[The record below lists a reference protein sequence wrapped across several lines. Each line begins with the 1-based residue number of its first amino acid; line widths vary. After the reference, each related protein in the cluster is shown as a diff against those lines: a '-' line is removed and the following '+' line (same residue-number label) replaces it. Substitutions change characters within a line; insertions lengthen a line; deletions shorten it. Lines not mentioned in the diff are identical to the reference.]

1 MTGEELGNGNGRKY
15 THTNTRTHTNTH
27 TYTRWSCT
35 QPTPVREEKGE
46 IRSVAKGNKREKED
60 EETEV
65 GEMKR
70 RKTLGCNR

>member
-46 IRSVAKGNKREKED
+46 IRSVAKGNEREKED